1 MAIALDLV
9 SSGRNSTGDFLDV
22 SHTVSGS
29 EKVLFV
35 LTSVQDGNHANYP
48 IGVCTYGGV
57 SLTKIRSDEAT
68 GNNRTEIWR
77 LINPTSGTANIR
89 VQATN
94 SLGEMAVIGISL
106 TGVDQTTPVD
116 AQNGTSGN
124 SAAPSTSVTSVTDNA
139 WFLTVASSEAGFSS
153 NGTGQTTAATLTDQ
167 SFENAR
173 ATYEGPITPAGAQ
186 TQNFVTAFGAS
197 WAISSIA
204 VRPSA
209 SATTSTSTTS
219 TSSSTSTSTTSTS
232 RTTST
237 STTSTSTSRTTST
250 STTST
255 SSSTSTTSTSSSRT
269 TSTSTTSTSSSTTT
283 STTSTSSSTS
293 TTQSITTST
302 STTSTSSSTSSSTST
317 TSTSRTTSTS
327 TTSTSSSSSS
337 STSTTSTSSS
347 TTLSTSTST
356 TQSITTSTSTT
367 STSITTSTT
376 TTLAGS
382 CTEVLDQ
389 SQTGGVT
396 SAGFGEV
403 SATRYRGQAWVPTY
417 SRLEAISFQLGSV
430 GTQGIKV
437 YIDSATGSIPD
448 HSPGAE
454 IYSFTIANATLAAS
468 FKKYLLPVPL
478 DGLTPGAQYAF
489 YLAPWNIAGNTYSD
503 DYRDL
508 TWINSNAYLPGD
520 AIVNNAGTWSVS
532 DTGNLD
538 MKFETYACSDS
549 GTTTSSSTSSST
561 STSTTSTSSSTSKTT
576 STSTTSTST
585 SVTQSVTTSTST
597 TATQS
602 ITTSTSRSTSSST
615 TITVPYSFEIVK
627 QEQNIMERKGAN
639 FSI

>member
-1 MAIALDLV
+1 MALALDGSVLSAISLTGTETTSLTVGNNANRILLV
-9 SSGRNSTGDFLDV
+9 EYATYQGAGPSG
-22 SHTVSGS
+22 
-29 EKVLFV
+29 
-35 LTSVQDGNHANYP
+35 
-48 IGVCTYGGV
+48 ITYNGV
-57 SLTKIRSDEAT
+57 SLTKIVERVGSFNEQCSIWGLIAPDT
-68 GNNRTEIWR
+68 GTHDVVISGAGSWSAFGILSIYGADQTLPSNTNTGGGDSTTASLSLTSLVDNSWIVGVIESE
-77 LINPTSGTANIR
+77 PDPTMTTTSGVLDWDIEGASYQHGSGQHVVKATAGSHTISSSLSYGARWNI
-89 VQATN
+89 A
-94 SLGEMAVIGISL
+94 LLEL
-106 TGVDQTTPVD
+106 K
-116 AQNGTSGN
+116 
-124 SAAPSTSVTSVTDNA
+124 
-139 WFLTVASSEAGFSS
+139 E
-153 NGTGQTTAATLTDQ
+153 AAT
-167 SFENAR
+167 S
-173 ATYEGPITPAGAQ
+173 
-186 TQNFVTAFGAS
+186 
-197 WAISSIA
+197 
-204 VRPSA
+204 
-209 SATTSTSTTS
+209 TTSTSTTS
-219 TSSSTSTSTTSTS
+219 TSSSTSTSSTSSSTS

-237 STTSTSTSRTTST
+237 STTSTSTSVTTSTSTTSTSTSKTTST

-255 SSSTSTTSTSSSRT
+255 SSSTSTTSTSSSTTLT
-269 TSTSTTSTSSSTTT
+269 TSTSTTSTSTTT
-283 STTSTSSSTS
+283 TVSM
-293 TTQSITTST
+293 TTST
-302 STTSTSSSTSSSTST
+302 STTSTSSSTS
-317 TSTSRTTSTS
+317 
-327 TTSTSSSSSS
+327 
-337 STSTTSTSSS
+337 
-347 TTLSTSTST
+347 
-356 TQSITTSTSTT
+356 
-367 STSITTSTT
+367 TSTT

-585 SVTQSVTTSTST
+585 SITQSVTTSTST
-597 TATQS
+597 TQTQS
-602 ITTSTSRSTSSST
+602 ITTSTSISTSSST